1 MRVILGIDPG
11 TANTGW
17 GVVAQEGSR
26 LKELGH
32 GCIVTSARDELGS
45 RLHRIHDEL
54 SQLLRRFQPAAVA
67 VEELFVNVNVRT
79 ALTVGQARGVIILA
93 AAERGIPAVDYS
105 PLAIKQAVTG
115 YGRAGK
121 VQVQEMTRVLLGLDS
136 IPKPDHA
143 ADALAVAITHAHTS
157 RSGVDRPVSG
167 ARRRR
172 AAGGRRR

>member
-1 MRVILGIDPG
+1 MRVILGVDPG

-17 GVVAQEGSR
+17 GVVRQEGSR
-26 LKELGH
+26 LSELGH
-32 GCIVTSARDELGS
+32 GCIVTSARDDLGA
-45 RLHRIHDEL
+45 RLRRIHDEL
-54 SQLLRRFQPAAVA
+54 SYLLRRFEPAAMA

-79 ALTVGQARGVIILA
+79 ALTVGQARGVILLA

-105 PLAIKQAVTG
+105 PLSIKQAVTG

-121 VQVQEMTRVLLGLDS
+121 VQVQEMTRVLLGLDR

-143 ADALAVAITHAHTS
+143 ADALAVAITHAHTA
-157 RSGVDRPVSG
+157 RAGVERP
-167 ARRRR
+167 ATPTRRRR